1 MKEYDKRIESI
12 KEHDN
17 IDPDKLDALKKEI
30 IVECERMALPLQRKK
45 MDGEDVEQLKFI
57 VSDTAQ
63 AAPGQ
68 MLEHYSTSSV
78 NFTEVLVVYLLHQF
92 YARLAS
98 LFI

>member
-1 MKEYDKRIESI
+1 MREDGIAIAKEE
-12 KEHDN
+12 
-17 IDPDKLDALKKEI
+17 
-30 IVECERMALPLQRKK
+30 

-78 NFTEVLVVYLLHQF
+78 NFTEVLVAYCCINFMQDWHPYLF
-92 YARLAS
+92 
-98 LFI
+98 